1 MTRSELIDEVT
12 SKASNFTKRDVEV
25 IVSTLFKSITESLS
39 KGEKIEIRGFGSFK
53 VKERNAR
60 KGRNPKS
67 GEGIQVESKKV
78 PFFKAGKELKE
89 RVDAGK
95 PQSAE

>member
-1 MTRSELIDEVT
+1 MTRSELIEAVA
-12 SKASNFTKRDVEV
+12 SRSSNFSKKDVE
-25 IVSTLFKSITESLS
+25 IIISTLFRSIAESLA

-53 VKERNAR
+53 VKNRDGR

-67 GEGIQVESKKV
+67 GEGIYVDSKKI

-89 RVDAGK
+89 RVNTK
-95 PQSAE
+95 KK

>member
-1 MTRSELIDEVT
+1 MTRSELIEEVA
-12 SKASNFTKRDVEV
+12 SKAANFTKKDVEM
-25 IVSTLFKSITESLS
+25 IVSTLFQSIAESLT

-53 VKERNAR
+53 VKKRNAR

-67 GEGIQVESKKV
+67 GEGIHVDSKRV

-89 RVDAGK
+89 RVNVEPA
-95 PQSAE
+95 

>member
-1 MTRSELIDEVT
+1 MTRSELIEEVA
-12 SKASNFTKRDVEV
+12 SKAANFTKKDVEM
-25 IVSTLFKSITESLS
+25 IVSTLFQSIAESLT

-53 VKERNAR
+53 VKKRNAR

-67 GEGIQVESKKV
+67 GEGIQVNSKRV

-89 RVDAGK
+89 RVNVEPA
-95 PQSAE
+95 